1 MDNIFSNNFYSNRCC
16 QNFSV
21 KGQINILGI
30 GGHCGVHCVLLFFCF
45 KQPCRNVKL
54 IPSWETLQKL

>member
-1 MDNIFSNNFYSNRCC
+1 MDNIFNNNYFYSKRCC

-30 GGHCGVHCVLLFFCF
+30 GDHCVSVAYYCYFVLNNPL
-45 KQPCRNVKL
+45 
-54 IPSWETLQKL
+54 EM